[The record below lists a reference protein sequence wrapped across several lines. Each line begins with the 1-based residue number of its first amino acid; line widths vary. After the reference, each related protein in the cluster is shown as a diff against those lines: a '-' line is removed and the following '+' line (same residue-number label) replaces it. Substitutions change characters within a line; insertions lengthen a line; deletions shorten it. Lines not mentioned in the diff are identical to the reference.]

1 MFVSHLDYEYQ
12 GATNVTD
19 IVDEYTPS
27 PRETRILVPEKHHVM
42 RKPC

>member
-27 PRETRILVPEKHHVM
+27 PRVTRNWVP
-42 RKPC
+42 